1 MSAITILEPLT
12 IEEESE
18 RLRLERQVERAF
30 YQAGLALKAL
40 RDQKLYRATH
50 HNFRDYCKERFGF
63 GKSAVYYLISAVDI
77 VDNLKKCPPLVDTFP
92 TSERQ
97 VRSLK
102 QLEASQQRKAWAEA
116 VEKAKG
122 VPTAKIVEE
131 VVNQLKD
138 KSNYSNKDL
147 EKQIMVDKNS
157 KVSASSEGVNYVQG
171 VGIEWY
177 VRVDEETWIKLN
189 RYAEKIGTATL
200 GGAIKLLLESAPVKP

>member
-12 IEEESE
+12 DDEERE

-50 HNFRDYCKERFGF
+50 HNFREYCKDRFGF
-63 GKSAVYYLISAVDI
+63 GKSAAYYLINAVDI

-97 VRSLK
+97 VRPLK
-102 QLEASQQRKAWAEA
+102 KLEPSQQRKAWAEA
-116 VEKAKG
+116 VEKAQG

-131 VVNQLKD
+131 IVNQIRH
-138 KSNYSNKDL
+138 KSNYSSNDGK
-147 EKQIMVDKNS
+147 EAKTT
-157 KVSASSEGVNYVQG
+157 EGVNYVPG
-171 VGIEWY
+171 IGIEWY
-177 VRVDEETWIKLN
+177 VRVDEETWNKLN
-189 RYAEKIGTATL
+189 KYAETIGTATL
-200 GGAIKLLLESAPVKP
+200 AGAINRLLESALVNV